1 MKSGVH
7 SSLHQSCHHQLIYAK
22 VNLKVFYQPAYE
34 REISH
39 YQRAN
44 VDLIQQTIE
53 QFSLEKSLRNL
64 NINEMLFLFN
74 KTIKNIFS
82 NFIPY

>member
-44 VDLIQQTIE
+44 VDLIQQAIE
-53 QFSLEKSLRNL
+53 QFS
-64 NINEMLFLFN
+64 
-74 KTIKNIFS
+74 
-82 NFIPY
+82 

>member
-22 VNLKVFYQPAYE
+22 VNLKVFYPPAYE